1 MSNSDL
7 DRMSHGPMSTAV
19 DIGDGAITSSTAT
32 TTTATVKN
40 RAAGAESGLNEKSAP
55 VVDDADEESISS
67 GPHKAYYDHTHRRLK
82 PRHVQL
88 IGIGGTIGTIL
99 YVQIGEDLGKGGP
112 ASLFMAFSI
121 W

>member
-1 MSNSDL
+1 
-7 DRMSHGPMSTAV
+7 MSHGPMSTAV

>member
-1 MSNSDL
+1 MSNSDF
-7 DRMSHGPMSTAV
+7 DRGSHGPLSTAIE
-19 DIGDGAITSSTAT
+19 IGDAGAITTSTT
-32 TTTATVKN
+32 GQTVKN
-40 RAAGAESGLNEKSAP
+40 RVAGGDPGLNEKNTS
-55 VVDDADEESISS
+55 VVDDGDEESISS

-99 YVQIGEDLGKGGP
+99 YVQIGEDLGQGGP
-112 ASLFMAFSI
+112 ASLFLAFSI